1 MVSHP
6 GHILGS
12 LLVVVLLVWILSVVG
27 VWDMIQIISVL
38 LILLGAFFAIY
49 YVKTEWDIVKRRK
62 DKRKKA
68 EDGERLRQG
77 ESMTLENARQK
88 KLLKEADIALA
99 QVKACRCDELRG
111 LKAEQKEYLTEG
123 WRKHILAYLEKGWT
137 LERTVEKVCR
147 GIPPS

>member
-6 GHILGS
+6 GHIFGS
-12 LLVVVLLVWILSVVG
+12 LLVLILLVWILSVVG
-27 VWDMIQIISVL
+27 VWDMIQIVAILLVL
-38 LILLGAFFAIY
+38 LGVFFAVY
-49 YVKTEWDIVKRRK
+49 YVKTEWDIIGRRK

-68 EDGERLRQG
+68 DEQEKIMQG
-77 ESMTLENARQK
+77 KSMTLENARQTKLK
-88 KLLKEADIALA
+88 KDADIALE

-111 LKAEQKEYLTEG
+111 LKAEQKAYLIDG
-123 WRKHILAYLEKGWT
+123 WRKHIMAYLEKDWT